1 MIPDALPA
9 RVPTSGKQANV
20 NTYTTLRSSGRK
32 PMKKLQHEYTSASSS
47 CDDATLDSGEFSE
60 GEWNTP
66 SKNKSG
72 SAGLSEL
79 SKQLRVLQGTNQSQS
94 STIERLERQL
104 KIMSDLKGVS
114 VADLKSALVDACQSE
129 AYSELLAQ
137 VSSLQAQLANAKG
150 LSRAPVNNQIEFE
163 QEASNNKIAALELR
177 AGELE
182 EIEESLRKE
191 MKRLYQRAEEQS
203 SKSTRLVSNAGQY
216 VTQIDSLKKS
226 LDESLDREKDYQV
239 REARSR
245 VELQQAD
252 SLQQESQLQLKLE
265 QEKAER
271 LVNLVTLKE
280 KEKKQKIKEIRS
292 MMNADMVQI
301 QNQLSKQIERSA
313 GLENINNGQ
322 KVEIDSLRE
331 NSLQRAIETKESTDI
346 KVTAINAEITQL
358 RKKVQEVD
366 HIIEVQRQKCQV
378 EIKTKEEA
386 SRMYMVEVEGRL
398 RDETQSL
405 FTLWDK
411 ESSRATKLEAAYN
424 QEKTLVA
431 SLREELASSKVSVS
445 HRQNDAGVLQAEIET
460 LQSKVREAELHAQVE
475 TERATNMKEEIK
487 ARDKDTKL
495 RKKQFKTRFQVQA
508 DRIVDLEQQVS
519 SLYSAI
525 GMFQSDRSE
534 EQANTYALQTTL
546 NDNAIAQHIHSDL
559 IETDTEKDMM
569 LQREQTDAEIAH
581 QLHII
586 EGQERN
592 PPQGVSTP
600 TNTQKA
606 SVPMS
611 PPTTV
616 IVGIHAGWLLKKD
629 RITGWKNRFFVLRGN
644 FEAGVFYLHYADH
657 PNKPIKGN
665 IFIQNQSILSPT
677 KAFSKYPFAFTI
689 ESDPSNP
696 KGEVTYLAADSAKSL
711 KEWKAAIHLLKSSK
725 RTPAFPV
732 GSAVVIDGPH
742 ESYNGLTGVVQSE
755 IKEDGHQRVWV
766 DSLERIIAIPP
777 DHLKRDRGP
786 SQSASV
792 AQAVLPVRDATP
804 EQSPRGPSKRASQQQ
819 QHISDQSSRLVKM

>member
-1 MIPDALPA
+1 MIADASPA
-9 RVPTSGKQANV
+9 SVPTSDKHIIT
-20 NTYTTLRSSGRK
+20 NTYTSLISSGRK
-32 PMKKLQHEYTSASSS
+32 PVKKFQHENISVSSS
-47 CDDATLDSGEFSE
+47 YDDATLDGGEFSE

-66 SKNKSG
+66 TKSESR

-114 VADLKSALVDACQSE
+114 VADLKSALADACQSE

-137 VSSLQAQLANAKG
+137 VSSLQAQLANVKG
-150 LSRAPVNNQIEFE
+150 LSRAPVNNQVEFE
-163 QEASNNKIAALELR
+163 QEASSNQIAALELR

-182 EIEESLRKE
+182 EIEEGLRKE
-191 MKRLYQRAEEQS
+191 LKRLYQRVEEQT
-203 SKSTRLVSNAGQY
+203 SKSTRLESKSSQY
-216 VTQIDSLKKS
+216 MSQIDSLQKS
-226 LDESLDREKDYQV
+226 LDESLDREIGYQA
-239 REARSR
+239 REARSK
-245 VELQQAD
+245 VKLQQAT

-265 QEKAER
+265 QERAER
-271 LVNLVTLKE
+271 LANLVAIKE
-280 KEKKQKIKEIRS
+280 KEKKQKIKEVRS

-301 QNQLSKQIERSA
+301 QNQLSQQIERSA
-313 GLENINNGQ
+313 ELENINNGHMA
-322 KVEIDSLRE
+322 EIDSLRE
-331 NSLQRAIETKESTDI
+331 NSLQMAIETQESTDI
-346 KVTAINAEITQL
+346 KATATNDEIIQL

-366 HIIEVQRQKCQV
+366 HRIEVQRQKCQV
-378 EIKTKEEA
+378 EIKTNEEA
-386 SRMYMVEVEGRL
+386 SRLYMIEVEGRL

-405 FTLWDK
+405 FTIWDK

-424 QEKTLVA
+424 QERALVA
-431 SLREELASSKVSVS
+431 TLREELASSKVSVG
-445 HRQNDAGVLQAEIET
+445 HRQNDAGVLQAEIES
-460 LQSKVREAELHAQVE
+460 LQSKVREAELQAQVE
-475 TERATNMKEEIK
+475 AERATNMKGEIK
-487 ARDKDTKL
+487 AREKDTKL

-525 GMFQSDRSE
+525 GIFQSDRSE

-559 IETDTEKDMM
+559 IETESEKDMM

-586 EGQERN
+586 EGQESN
-592 PPQGVSTP
+592 PPLDASTP
-600 TNTQKA
+600 TKTQKA
-606 SVPMS
+606 SMLKS

-644 FEAGVFYLHYADH
+644 FEAGIFYLHYADH
-657 PNKPIKGN
+657 PNKTMKGN
-665 IFIQNQSILSPT
+665 ILIQSRSVFLPT
-677 KAFSKYPFAFTI
+677 KAFSKFPYAFTI

-696 KGEVTYLAADSAKSL
+696 KGEVTYLAADSAQTL

-732 GSAVVIDGPH
+732 GSTVVIDGPH
-742 ESYNGLTGVVQSE
+742 ESYNGLAGVVQSGT
-755 IKEDGHQRVWV
+755 KEDGHQRVWV

-777 DHLKRDRGP
+777 DHLKPDDGP
-786 SQSASV
+786 SQSAF
-792 AQAVLPVRDATP
+792 ATQAVRPVRVATP
-804 EQSPRGPSKRASQQQ
+804 ELSPRGPSKRASQRQQ
-819 QHISDQSSRLVKM
+819 RISDQSSGSVNL